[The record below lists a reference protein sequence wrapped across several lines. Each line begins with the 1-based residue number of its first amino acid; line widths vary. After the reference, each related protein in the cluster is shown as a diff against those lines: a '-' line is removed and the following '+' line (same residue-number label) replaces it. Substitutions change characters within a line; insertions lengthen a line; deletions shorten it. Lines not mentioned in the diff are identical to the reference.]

1 MKVKIEKPKEN
12 GTPVDIKDM
21 VAIKLNGRTKIV
33 HKIVATRLIAKKVA
47 TLDKETKFEVEN
59 NSERIVTEVKD

>member
-21 VAIKLNGRTKIV
+21 VAIKLTGRTKIV
-33 HKIVATRLIAKKVA
+33 HKIVASRLIAKKVA
-47 TLDKETKFEVEN
+47 TLDKDTKFEVEN

>member
-12 GTPVDIKDM
+12 GVPVDIKDM

-33 HKIVATRLIAKKVA
+33 HKIVASRLIAKKVA
-47 TLDKETKFEVEN
+47 TLDKDTKFEVEN

>member
-21 VAIKLNGRTKIV
+21 VAVKLNGRTKIV
-33 HKIVATRLIAKKVA
+33 HKIVASRLIAKKVA
-47 TLDKETKFEVEN
+47 TLDKDTKFEVEN

>member
-33 HKIVATRLIAKKVA
+33 HKIVASRLIAKKVA
-47 TLDKETKFEVEN
+47 TLDKDTKFEVEN